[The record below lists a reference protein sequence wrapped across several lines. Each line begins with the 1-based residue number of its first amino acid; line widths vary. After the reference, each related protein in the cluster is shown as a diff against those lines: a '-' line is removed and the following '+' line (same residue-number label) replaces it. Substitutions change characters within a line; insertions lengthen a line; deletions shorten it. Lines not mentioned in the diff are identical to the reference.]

1 MWQSSPPRPTMSVMT
16 QTVVHPE
23 RVAWDAARAFVR
35 AARSPYFL
43 QYADRVY
50 QLLGPKFYEDLHAT
64 RARLDDWMR
73 RPPADRYMFDVEAGK
88 WRVVLQ
94 ELMFQRP
101 ELIGSL
107 QNLAG

>member
-1 MWQSSPPRPTMSVMT
+1 MSGMT

-35 AARSPYFL
+35 AAYSPYF
-43 QYADRVY
+43 QEFSGRVY
-50 QLLGPKFYEDLHAT
+50 QLLGPKYFEDLRDT
-64 RARLDDWMR
+64 RDRLDDWMR

-94 ELMFQRP
+94 ELVMQHP
-101 ELIGSL
+101 ELAGPLSD
-107 QNLAG
+107 LAQ